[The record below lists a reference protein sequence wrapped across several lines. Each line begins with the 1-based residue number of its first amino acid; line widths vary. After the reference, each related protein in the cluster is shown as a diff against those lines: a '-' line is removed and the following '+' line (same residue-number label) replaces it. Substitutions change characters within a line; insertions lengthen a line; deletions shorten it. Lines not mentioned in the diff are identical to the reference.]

1 MTLAEVLQKRTIL
14 QQYKS
19 WYVLDSDFSWNIR
32 SVYHEIFAHL
42 DNVFHIPVV
51 FCSIREA
58 NQIISDLGDDED
70 EYLRFAAGIYWREL
84 GIVFIFQYEEY
95 ETLIETL
102 FHEYRHVMQDI
113 DPDFRHHFETDK
125 KLPYKE
131 RITEIDAFQFAKEKT
146 DTYFRTLYER
156 ENVV

>member
-1 MTLAEVLQKRTIL
+1 MTLTEVLQKRTIL
-14 QQYKS
+14 QQYKC
-19 WYVLDSDFSWNIR
+19 WYVLDNDFPWNIP
-32 SVYHEIFAHL
+32 SIYHKIHDHL
-42 DNVFHIPVV
+42 DTTFPIPVI

-58 NQIISDLGDDED
+58 NKIISDLGHDED

-84 GIVFIFQYEEY
+84 GIIFIFHYEEY

-102 FHEYRHVMQDI
+102 FHEYRHVMQDL
-113 DPDFRHHFETDK
+113 DADFRHHFEHDK

-131 RITEIDAFQFAKEKT
+131 RKTEMDAFQFAKEKT
-146 DTYFRTLYER
+146 NIYFKTLYGR